1 MMIPLAY
8 LKFMNIPGEM
18 PFEDHL
24 LSPGTNESW
33 K

>member
-8 LKFMNIPGEM
+8 LKFTNIPGEM